1 VNTALAIL
9 AVVVAYF
16 CGTLPSAILIAKS
29 KGIDIT
35 TVGSGNP
42 GASNV
47 ARALGTKY
55 GIYVFVLDALKGAL
69 PVALVML
76 SDRPVA
82 YACAAA
88 AVLGHVFPVTRQFKG
103 GKGVATGAGSLFPL
117 HPFILLGAL
126 VVWIALMKTTK
137 KASIASIAAV
147 PVLIV
152 AFIVSGTPSWE
163 VLSLVGI
170 GLLVEVRHLSN
181 IKRLIT
187 GDEPPVS
194 GSTSK

>member
-1 VNTALAIL
+1 MNIWVAIL
-9 AVVVAYF
+9 AVVVAYL

-29 KGIDIT
+29 KGVDIT
-35 TVGSGNP
+35 AVGSGNP

-55 GIYVFVLDALKGAL
+55 GIFVFALDALKGAI
-69 PVALVML
+69 PVAIVMI

-82 YACAAA
+82 YACAAS
-88 AVLGHVFPVTRQFKG
+88 AVLGHVFPITRRFKG

-126 VVWIALMKTTK
+126 VVWLGLTKTTK
-137 KASIASIAAV
+137 KASIASIVIVPMLIAAFV
-147 PVLIV
+147 
-152 AFIVSGTPSWE
+152 VSGTPAWE
-163 VLSLVGI
+163 VFALVGI

-187 GDEPPVS
+187 GTEPPVS
-194 GSTSK
+194 GDVPK

>member
-1 VNTALAIL
+1 MNIWVAIL
-9 AVVVAYF
+9 AVVVAYL

-29 KGIDIT
+29 KGVDIT

-55 GIYVFVLDALKGAL
+55 GIFVFALDALKGAI
-69 PVALVML
+69 PVAIVMI

-82 YACAAA
+82 YACAAS
-88 AVLGHVFPVTRQFKG
+88 AVLGHVFPITRRFKG

-126 VVWIALMKTTK
+126 VVWLGLTKTTK
-137 KASIASIAAV
+137 KASIASIVIVPMLIAAFV
-147 PVLIV
+147 
-152 AFIVSGTPSWE
+152 VSGTPAWE
-163 VLSLVGI
+163 VFALVGI

-187 GDEPPVS
+187 GTEPPVS
-194 GSTSK
+194 GNVPK

>member
-1 VNTALAIL
+1 MNIALAIF
-9 AVVVAYF
+9 AVVVSYF

-29 KGIDIT
+29 KNVDIT

-55 GIYVFVLDALKGAL
+55 GIYVFVLDALKGAV
-69 PVALVML
+69 PVAIVML

-88 AVLGHVFPVTRQFKG
+88 TVMGHVFPLTRKFKG

-117 HPFILLGAL
+117 HPFILVGAL
-126 VVWIALMKTTK
+126 LVWVALMKTTK
-137 KASIASIAAV
+137 KASVASIAAI
-147 PVLIV
+147 PVVVV
-152 AFIVSGTPSWE
+152 AFIVSGTPTWE

-170 GLLVEVRHLSN
+170 GLLVEIRHLSN
-181 IKRLIT
+181 IKRLISGT
-187 GDEPPVS
+187 EPPVG
-194 GSTSK
+194 GSVSK

>member
-1 VNTALAIL
+1 MNIWVAIL
-9 AVVVAYF
+9 AVVVAYL

-29 KGIDIT
+29 KGVDIT
-35 TVGSGNP
+35 AVGSGNP

-55 GIYVFVLDALKGAL
+55 GIVVFALDALKGAI
-69 PVALVML
+69 PVAIVMI

-82 YACAAA
+82 YACAAS
-88 AVLGHVFPVTRQFKG
+88 AVLGHVFPITRRFKG

-126 VVWIALMKTTK
+126 VVWLGLTKTTK
-137 KASIASIAAV
+137 KASIASIVIVPMLIAAFV
-147 PVLIV
+147 
-152 AFIVSGTPSWE
+152 VSGTPAWE
-163 VLSLVGI
+163 VFALVGI

-187 GDEPPVS
+187 GTEPPVS
-194 GSTSK
+194 GDVPK